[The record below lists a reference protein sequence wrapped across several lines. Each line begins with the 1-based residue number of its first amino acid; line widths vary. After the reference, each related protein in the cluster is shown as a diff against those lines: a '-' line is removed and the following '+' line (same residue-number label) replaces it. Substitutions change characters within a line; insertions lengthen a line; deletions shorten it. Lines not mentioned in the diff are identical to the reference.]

1 VAVVQQT
8 MPHPT
13 GPASPPRGRIWVK
26 LLLVVLCLL
35 TAGMWVYYFF
45 FASDKGIY
53 QLDDKNW
60 RVQAKPVCVAAYNDM
75 LALTNTTGGFIT
87 NPTADQMRQRAD
99 IVDRATDVVEKM
111 LDDIV
116 AIPVATDRDRQLLQ
130 VFADNYRLIIK
141 DRRRYAASLRAGHL
155 VKYSETL
162 VAGGPVSNVVLDFT
176 AGVKGNDVPD
186 CSPPSE
192 LGGDVKP

>member
-1 VAVVQQT
+1 VAAVQQT
-8 MPHPT
+8 IANT
-13 GPASPPRGRIWVK
+13 DGPATSPRGRTWVK
-26 LLLVVLCLL
+26 VLLVVLCLL

-60 RVQAKPVCVAAYNDM
+60 RLQAKPVCVAAYKD
-75 LALTNTTGGFIT
+75 LLSLTDTTGGYIT
-87 NPTADQMRQRAD
+87 SPTPEQMRQRAD
-99 IVDRATDVVEKM
+99 IVDRATDVVDKM
-111 LDDIV
+111 LTDIV
-116 AIPVATDRDRQLLQ
+116 AIPVATERDRLLLQ
-130 VFADNYRLIIK
+130 VFADNYRIIIK
-141 DRRRYAASLRAGHL
+141 DRRRYASSLRAGHL

-186 CSPPSE
+186 CSPPAE

>member
-1 VAVVQQT
+1 VAVVHET
-8 MPHPT
+8 MPHAA
-13 GPASPPRGRIWVK
+13 GPATPPRRRTWVK

-60 RVQAKPVCVAAYNDM
+60 RVQAKPVCVTAYNDM
-75 LALTNTTGGFIT
+75 LALTDTRGGFIS
-87 NPTADQMRQRAD
+87 NPTAAQMRQRAD
-99 IVDRATDVVEKM
+99 IVDRATDIVEAM
-111 LDDIV
+111 LDHIV

-130 VFADNYRLIIK
+130 VFADNYRIVIK
-141 DRRRYAASLRAGHL
+141 DRRRYASSLRAGHL